1 MEGLTQELHAE
12 QRVEPAQLV
21 IAFVQDCRDRN
32 LAPGTIENYSLVV
45 KHFLEFLEHMR
56 VHPFEVDRFTLKEYL
71 RHRRS
76 QNLDHKTLENNF
88 TALST
93 FYGFLAFEGRVG
105 GNPVLVV
112 RKRFLAEYKEGTSDE
127 SSRKLISVE
136 QMSALIHSILNPR
149 DKAVA
154 VLLAKTGL
162 RRGELVSLNVQDID
176 WADGAITL
184 EKKRF
189 KKRSGRIVFFDDECA
204 VVLRRWISIRETMQ
218 LQTDALFVGDTGQRL
233 MRSGVYNMMVK
244 YAERAGLHDP
254 KSASIEDHFSTH
266 NFRHWFTTHL
276 RRAGMSREF
285 IQILRGDKRRDAI
298 DIYDHVHKEELR
310 KAYLACVPKLGV

>member
-1 MEGLTQELHAE
+1 M
-12 QRVEPAQLV
+12 
-21 IAFVQDCRDRN
+21 I
-32 LAPGTIENYSLVV
+32 
-45 KHFLEFLEHMR
+45 
-56 VHPFEVDRFTLKEYL
+56 
-71 RHRRS
+71 
-76 QNLDHKTLENNF
+76 
-88 TALST
+88 
-93 FYGFLAFEGRVG
+93 
-105 GNPVLVV
+105 V

-149 DKAVA
+149 DKAVG

-204 VVLRRWISIRETMQ
+204 VVLRRWISMRETMQ
-218 LQTDALFVGDTGQRL
+218 LQTDALFVGETGQRL

-244 YAERAGLHDP
+244 YAERAGLHNP
-254 KSASIEDHFSTH
+254 KSSSTEDHFSTH

-298 DIYDHVHKEELR
+298 DIYDHVDKEELR
-310 KAYLACVPKLGV
+310 KAYLACVPKLGI